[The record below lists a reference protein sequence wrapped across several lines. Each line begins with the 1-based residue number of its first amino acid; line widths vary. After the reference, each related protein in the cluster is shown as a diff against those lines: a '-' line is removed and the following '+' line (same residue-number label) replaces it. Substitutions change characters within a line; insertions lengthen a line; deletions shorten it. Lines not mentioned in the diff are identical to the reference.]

1 MRSRLRRRVVLLR
14 QSEIEDLH
22 RTLGRHHHVG
32 GLEIA
37 MRDPACVRGAD
48 RIGEWHGNLQQP
60 VERQAAARDQF
71 RQRAAVDQLH
81 GQEHSAVHV
90 FNGMDGDDVRVVE
103 GCDGASLAFE
113 ALPVL
118 GIRGRL
124 RREQLE
130 GDVTLQ
136 LQVARPIHLPHAAG
150 SDQDAD
156 LVVAEGRPG

>member
-1 MRSRLRRRVVLLR
+1 
-14 QSEIEDLH
+14 
-22 RTLGRHHHVG
+22 
-32 GLEIA
+32 

-103 GCDGASLAFE
+103 GCDGTSLAFE
-113 ALPVL
+113 ALPAL
-118 GIRGRL
+118 GIGRRL
-124 RREQLE
+124 RREELE
-130 GDVTLQ
+130 GDVALQ
-136 LQVARPIHLPHAAG
+136 LGVARPIHLPHATG
-150 SDQDAD
+150 SDERDD
-156 LVVAEGRPG
+156 LVVSESRPWGQAHRPSRSAMVTHWSIPPVRRAKSG